1 MDSNSTAT
9 VRRKTKIVSTLG
21 PASSSP
27 EKIRDLIKAGV
38 NVFRLNF
45 SHGSYEDHG
54 KLLQTVRAASAEL
67 EIPVAVLQDLSG
79 PKIRITEVVG
89 GSVDLVD
96 GQTVKIKATTD
107 KTKMSDINCINVIG
121 LDPAAFVVAG
131 EQILLSDGYI
141 DLRAEAVSNGEVS
154 CRIIRGGNLRSKQ
167 GIAFPGTVINLPAT
181 TEKDLLDLKWGLA
194 NEVDYVAISFVQTPE
209 DIKRVRAVAAEE
221 GKTVR
226 IISKIEMKTALKHID
241 DILAISDGVMV
252 ARGDLG
258 VELPVEKV
266 PLVQKELIEK
276 ANYLGIPVI
285 VATQMMAS
293 MVKSI
298 RPTRAEVTDVAT
310 AVMAGGDAVML
321 FEENAIGDHPVVG
334 GQYLDRIAKE
344 AETTFTFDE
353 YKLRMRDADKATVPD
368 AIAYAACAASIK
380 VNASAIICCTETG
393 YSARLVAKYR
403 PQQPLYGLSSVP
415 ATVRSLA
422 LYWGILPMD
431 LPRSKN
437 HLNEVEIALSKVQLR
452 EKMPNGSIAV
462 VTGGL
467 SVATPG
473 ATSQLSIRTMNYRNH
488 EQE

>member
-1 MDSNSTAT
+1 MTNKLQANH
-9 VRRKTKIVSTLG
+9 RRKTKIVSTLG

-27 EKIRDLIKAGV
+27 EVIRELIKAGV

-45 SHGSYEDHG
+45 SHGSHEDHG
-54 KLLQTVRAASAEL
+54 KLLNIVRSVSKEL
-67 EIPVAVLQDLSG
+67 DAPIAVLQDLSG
-79 PKIRITEVVG
+79 PKIRITEIAG
-89 GSVDLVD
+89 GSVNLED
-96 GQTVKIKATTD
+96 GATLKLRSTTD
-107 KTKMSDINCINVIG
+107 KTLMSDASCIQVMG
-121 LDPAAFVVAG
+121 LDPAQFVKPG
-131 EQILLSDGYI
+131 EQVLLSDGYI
-141 DLRAEAVSNGEVS
+141 DLRVESVSGPEVT
-154 CRIIRGGNLRSKQ
+154 CKIIRGGNLRSKQ
-167 GIAFPGTVINLPAT
+167 GIAFPGSMINLPAT
-181 TEKDLLDLKWGLA
+181 TEKDLHDLKWGLE
-194 NEVDYVAISFVQTPE
+194 NGVDYVAISFVQTPE
-209 DIKRVRAVAAEE
+209 DVKRVREFAASQDKE
-221 GKTVR
+221 VR

-241 DILAISDGVMV
+241 DILELSDGVMV

-258 VELPVEKV
+258 VELPVERV

-310 AVMAGGDAVML
+310 AVMAGADAVML
-321 FEENAIGDHPVVG
+321 SEETAIGDFPVIAV
-334 GQYLDRIAKE
+334 QYLDRIARE

-368 AIAYAACAASIK
+368 AIAYAACAASVK
-380 VNASAIICCTETG
+380 VNAGAIICCTETG

-403 PQQPLYGLSSVP
+403 PQQPLYGLSSRP
-415 ATVRSLA
+415 ETVRRLA
-422 LYWGILPMD
+422 LYWGVCPMD
-431 LPRSKN
+431 LPRPKN
-437 HLNEVEIALSKVQLR
+437 HANEVEIALSKVQLR

-473 ATSQLSIRTMNYRNH
+473 ATSQLDIRAMNYRHH
-488 EQE
+488 E